1 MYSYAMTTNAVMLL
15 AWRDRLA
22 MICALPDSLS
32 GSDVVDFGWRFPQT
46 EIFTDNTTQRGYV
59 GQPDTIDFSH

>member
-1 MYSYAMTTNAVMLL
+1 
-15 AWRDRLA
+15 
-22 MICALPDSLS
+22 MICALPDSLP

-46 EIFTDNTTQRGYV
+46 EIFTDNTPQRGYA